1 MQLFDKLR
9 LSGND
14 VDGALVRF
22 SSDAEFYKKY
32 LIRFCS
38 ENIAAQVA
46 KAAAELDAQATYE
59 QAHLLKGVSGNLGLN
74 KVYELCCQILAL
86 LKENK
91 PQQAYAAIPEL
102 IKQNRLVC
110 ALISENS

>member
-59 QAHLLKGVSGNLGLN
+59 QAHLLKGGVGKFGTQQGLR
-74 KVYELCCQILAL
+74 AL
-86 LKENK
+86 LPNSRSAQREQTATSLCGYSRANQAK
-91 PQQAYAAIPEL
+91 PACLRSYFGE
-102 IKQNRLVC
+102 
-110 ALISENS
+110 